1 MKYLYLALAILLE
14 VTGSGFMK
22 ASDGFSKIVPTMV
35 TIVSYIACFFFLSQ
49 ALKFIP
55 LGIAYAIW
63 AGLGI
68 VLTAVVS
75 VVIFKQTLDIPSVI
89 GIILIISG
97 VIVMNT
103 FSKTAVH

>member
-1 MKYLYLALAILLE
+1 MKYLYLTLAILLE

-22 ASDGFSKIVPTMV
+22 TSDGFSKVLPTTV

-75 VVIFKQTLDIPSVI
+75 VVIFKQPLDVSAII
-89 GIILIISG
+89 GIVLILSG
-97 VIVMNT
+97 VVVMNA